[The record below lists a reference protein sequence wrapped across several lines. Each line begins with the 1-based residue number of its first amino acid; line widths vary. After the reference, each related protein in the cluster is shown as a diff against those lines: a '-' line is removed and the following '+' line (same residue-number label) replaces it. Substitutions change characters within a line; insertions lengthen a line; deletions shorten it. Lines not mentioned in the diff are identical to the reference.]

1 MTDAEIIDALAP
13 VMAEEVDPALA
24 SHGGGGTIIKV
35 EDGVVYIELEGGC
48 KGCPGARMTMK
59 MVLKLY
65 LKKEFRLL
73 KKLLTLQIILF
84 NSLYVW

>member
-35 EDGVVYIELEGGC
+35 
-48 KGCPGARMTMK
+48 
-59 MVLKLY
+59 
-65 LKKEFRLL
+65 
-73 KKLLTLQIILF
+73 
-84 NSLYVW
+84 